1 MIVRI
6 PFVPFPLQLA
16 KKVIK
21 PFYGIGEKL
30 TNFFPSLSVVLQQ
43 AEIDV
48 NAREYLSIAF
58 FALWFWATLVFT
70 VIISIGFIVPTL
82 PANFSYILTFVPI
95 VIGGLSSAYVILY
108 PQLLINKKTRNLEKN
123 LAFALRHLLIQVRS
137 GVPLFDG
144 LVSVSNGD
152 YGLIAEEFKNCVKKI
167 STGMSDTMALEESIF
182 KNPSLQ
188 FRRIIWQITNSL
200 RTGADL
206 GDTLDSI
213 VENLSSEQKVAI
225 RKYGSQL
232 NPLSMM
238 YMMTAV
244 IIPSLGITFLI
255 LLSSFSGTAVSEI
268 LFWMILV
275 ALATFQ
281 FMFIGIVKNRRPPIE
296 L

>member
-1 MIVRI
+1 MIIRI
-6 PFVPFPLQLA
+6 PFVPFPLPLA

-30 TNFFPSLSVVLQQ
+30 TKFFPSLSVTLQQ

-58 FALWFWATLVFT
+58 FALWFWATLMFT
-70 VIISIGFIVPTL
+70 VMISIGFIVPTL
-82 PANFSYILTFVPI
+82 PANFSYILTLVPL
-95 VIGGLSSAYVILY
+95 VIGGLSFAYVILY

-123 LAFALRHLLIQVRS
+123 LGFALRHLLIQVRS

-144 LVSVSNGD
+144 LVSISNGD
-152 YGLIAEEFKNCVKKI
+152 HGLITEEFKNCVKKI
-167 STGMSDTMALEESIF
+167 STGMSETLALEEMIF

-206 GDTLDSI
+206 GNTLDSI

-255 LLSSFSGTAVSEI
+255 LLSSFSGIAVSEI
-268 LFWMILV
+268 LFWIILI